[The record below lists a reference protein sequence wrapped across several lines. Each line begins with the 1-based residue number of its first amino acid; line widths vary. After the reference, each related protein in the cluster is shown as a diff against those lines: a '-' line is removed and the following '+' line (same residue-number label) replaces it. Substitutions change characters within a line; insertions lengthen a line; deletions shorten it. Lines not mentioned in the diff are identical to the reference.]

1 MYFHCKRLFHK
12 MIHEIRKVT
21 QMLNPPLSSDVK
33 GLTKTF
39 VEKPPTRNNLAPTE
53 LWRQLALKKHK
64 LLSKSVFR
72 ERAPCL
78 CWSKQHQLIFG
89 NPNPLLKSRW
99 WRRSRDKNN
108 IHKYQIDIIHPCFMF
123 FSEKGS
129 WKTFWVCF
137 GSWQLTTYLNNLIV
151 LRIHGCI
158 DGKILKM
165 PILSW
170 CSWLVAIQ

>member
-21 QMLNPPLSSDVK
+21 QMLNPLSSDVK
-33 GLTKTF
+33 ALQRLLLKN
-39 VEKPPTRNNLAPTE
+39 PPTRNNLAPTE

-108 IHKYQIDIIHPCFMF
+108 IHKYQIDILYIHASCF
-123 FSEKGS
+123 SQRR
-129 WKTFWVCF
+129 VP
-137 GSWQLTTYLNNLIV
+137 
-151 LRIHGCI
+151 
-158 DGKILKM
+158 GKPFRFALA
-165 PILSW
+165 PDN
-170 CSWLVAIQ
+170 